1 MPDVISANRLADGIV
16 VFYDPHGRWAEALA
30 AAEVYNSK
38 PEIEMALAQAKADE
52 GKNLVVD
59 VYNFAVTTQG
69 GIAPATLRD
78 RIRAAGPTIAYN

>member
-16 VFYDPHGRWAEALA
+16 VFYDAGGRWAEALA
-30 AAEVYNSK
+30 AAEVFSAK
-38 PEIEMALAQAKADE
+38 AEVEAALARAKADE
-52 GKNLVVD
+52 ERNLVVD

-78 RIRAAGPTIAYN
+78 RIRAGGPTIAYN